1 MSVTRNCCVGVFSV
15 VSIHQHDQA
24 AFRPH
29 HSLESL
35 VWNKASVHYK
45 PSMAGCYEN
54 LMRGLMAILT
64 QIRGG
69 NVWIMNTALHHWHHF
84 RWQISWRDQSVQ
96 SLTSSFRHHHAMS
109 NIIRMI
115 ETDQVIMTVWGIIN
129 VSTERM
135 FVVLCCVIPPSC
147 LPMSHV
153 PGAYCIPGYL
163 TQACYRATLIMTR
176 VRVRLKPHLWVDL
189 INTLTTPPSNAV
201 KRTLSLDDPLQ
212 LELA

>member
-1 MSVTRNCCVGVFSV
+1 MSCELVERLSILLVTTELGCSAGFLSVAILMSVTRNCCVGVFSV

-24 AFRPH
+24 TFRPH
-29 HSLESL
+29 HSPESL

-129 VSTERM
+129 VSTEGM
-135 FVVLCCVIPPSC
+135 FVVLCYPPQ
-147 LPMSHV
+147 LPPDVTCPRCPMY
-153 PGAYCIPGYL
+153 P
-163 TQACYRATLIMTR
+163 
-176 VRVRLKPHLWVDL
+176 RLPDTGLLPRNID
-189 INTLTTPPSNAV
+189 NDPCPSE
-201 KRTLSLDDPLQ
+201 T
-212 LELA
+212 

>member
-1 MSVTRNCCVGVFSV
+1 MSVTRKCCVGVFSV

-129 VSTERM
+129 VSTEGM
-135 FVVLCCVIPPSC
+135 LCCVVLYPPAASRC
-147 LPMSHV
+147 HMSQVPTVYPRLPDTGLL
-153 PGAYCIPGYL
+153 PRNIDNDPC
-163 TQACYRATLIMTR
+163 
-176 VRVRLKPHLWVDL
+176 
-189 INTLTTPPSNAV
+189 PSE
-201 KRTLSLDDPLQ
+201 T
-212 LELA
+212 